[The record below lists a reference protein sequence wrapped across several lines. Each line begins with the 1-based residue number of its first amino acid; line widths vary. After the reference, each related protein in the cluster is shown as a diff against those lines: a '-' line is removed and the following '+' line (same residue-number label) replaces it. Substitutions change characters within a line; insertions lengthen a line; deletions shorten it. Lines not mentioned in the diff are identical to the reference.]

1 MVYTTYLRWALLGG
15 LSLVLV
21 IPFIIADGVVLPA
34 MFFPFITAKNFIF
47 RILVEILLGLY
58 ILLALREPSYR
69 PRASW
74 LLWALTAFVVWVGIA
89 TLFSADPIKSFWSN
103 FERMEGYLTLL
114 HLFAYFLVAGAVLT
128 TEKWWTR
135 FFNLSI
141 GASVLMGFYAL
152 LQLFGVLAISSQ
164 SGPRVDTTFG
174 NATYLAVYMLLNIF
188 ITLFMLARTPKE
200 NRMMQAVYGIA
211 LVLQFTALFFTET
224 RGALLGVIGGLII
237 GALYIAW
244 RASAPEWKVLRKW
257 SFGILGG
264 IALLIVGFLS
274 VRNTEFIQ
282 NAPGLSRLASISLED
297 RTTQAR
303 LFYIWP
309 MAFKGFIERP
319 ITGWGQESFNYI
331 FNKHYDPALY
341 SQETWFDRAHN
352 QFLDWLVAA
361 GLPGFLLYL
370 SFFLLAAWIFFRSD
384 KLSVPEGAALLG
396 LLAAY
401 AFNNLFVFDN
411 LVSAL
416 YFFTLLAFAHGL
428 SRRELPGFLFLSRP
442 MGDRAVA
449 IAAPIVL
456 VLVVGGIWSVNAA
469 PLSRAQALI
478 FAIQTGGDK
487 DPEINLAE
495 FRDALSRGPLGKQE
509 TVEQLL
515 QFASNSVAP
524 SSSISPEVRQ
534 QAFELGKQAGEEM
547 LQEHKDDA
555 RLELFFGV
563 FFTQFGQYGDAL
575 AHLERARALSPR
587 KQQILMQ
594 TGLALLQSGNP
605 SLALPPLQEAFD
617 SAPGFKDARIFYA
630 IGLYYAGESA
640 QADELLRD
648 GFGTTVVDDN
658 RLLQTYINLKLYD
671 RVVGIWA
678 LRVENDPQN
687 VQLHVGLAA
696 AYFAAGDNA
705 KAIDELQKAITL
717 NPALAS
723 QIQAIINQI
732 KDGTLPRP

>member
-1 MVYTTYLRWALLGG
+1 MAYTTYLRWALLGG
-15 LSLVLV
+15 LCLVLF
-21 IPFIIADGVVLPA
+21 IPFIIADGIVLPP
-34 MFFPFITAKNFIF
+34 MFFPFITGKNFVF
-47 RILVEILLGLY
+47 RILVEVLLGLY

-103 FERMEGYLTLL
+103 FERMEGYITLL
-114 HLFAYFLVAGAVLT
+114 HLFAYFLIAGAVLT

-135 FFNLSI
+135 FFNISI
-141 GASVLMGFYAL
+141 GASVLMSGYAL
-152 LQLFGVLAISSQ
+152 LQLFGVLAISTQ

-188 ITLFMLARTPKE
+188 ITLFMLARLQKE
-200 NRMMQAVYGIA
+200 NRMLQAVYGVA
-211 LVLQFTALFFTET
+211 LVLQCTTLFFTET
-224 RGALLGVIGGLII
+224 RGALLGVIGGLVV
-237 GALYIAW
+237 AAFYIAW

-264 IALLIVGFLS
+264 IALVVVGFLS
-274 VRNTEFIQ
+274 VRHTEFVQ

-309 MAFKGFIERP
+309 MAFKGFTERP
-319 ITGWGQESFNYI
+319 LVGWGQESFNYV
-331 FNKHYDPALY
+331 FNTYYDPALY
-341 SQETWFDRAHN
+341 AQETWFDRAHN

-370 SFFLLAAWIFFRSD
+370 SFFVLAAWIFFRSD
-384 KLSVPEGAALLG
+384 KLSIPEVAALLG

-411 LVSAL
+411 LISAL
-416 YFFTLLAFAHGL
+416 YFFMLLAFAHGL

-442 MGDRAVA
+442 LGDRAIA
-449 IAAPIVL
+449 IVAPIVL
-456 VLVVGGIWSVNAA
+456 VLVVLGIWGINGAS
-469 PLSRAQALI
+469 LSRAQTLI
-478 FAIQTGGDK
+478 FAIQTGGEK
-487 DPEINLAE
+487 DLQKNLAE

-509 TVEQLL
+509 VVEQLL
-515 QFASNSVAP
+515 QFAANTVAP
-524 SSSISPEVRQ
+524 SSSVSPEVRQ
-534 QAFELGKQAGEEM
+534 QVFALGKQAGEEM
-547 LQEHKDDA
+547 LREHTDDV

-563 FFTQFGQYGDAL
+563 FLTQFGQYGEAL

-587 KQQILMQ
+587 KQQVLMQ

-605 SLALPPLQEAFD
+605 AQALVPLKEAFD
-617 SAPGFKDARIFYA
+617 SAPGYKDARIFYA
-630 IGLYYAGESA
+630 IGLYYTKASA
-640 QADELLRD
+640 QADALLLE
-648 GFGTTVVDDN
+648 GFGTTVVDDA
-658 RLLQTYINLKLYD
+658 RLLQTYINLKLFD

-678 LRVENDPQN
+678 LRVEKDPQN
-687 VQLHVGLAA
+687 VQLHIGLAA
-696 AYFAAGDNA
+696 AYFAARDDT
-705 KAIDELQKAITL
+705 KAIAELQKAITL

-723 QIQAIINQI
+723 QIQTIINQI